1 MSRHHRE
8 RGEAKG
14 PAWERQRRAV
24 FDRDRWRC
32 QVCGRPGKLE
42 AHHVVEIA
50 HGGTNDQGN
59 LRTLCRACH
68 IEHHRPEESLTSGEW
83 QSLMREL

>member
-1 MSRHHRE
+1 MSRHHRD
-8 RGEAKG
+8 RGGAKG

-32 QVCGRPGKLE
+32 QKCGRPGKLE

-50 HGGTNDQGN
+50 HGGSNDLGN
-59 LRTLCRACH
+59 LRTLCRSCH
-68 IEHHRPEESLTSGEW
+68 IAEHKPSEPQSSQEW
-83 QSLMREL
+83 LALMREF